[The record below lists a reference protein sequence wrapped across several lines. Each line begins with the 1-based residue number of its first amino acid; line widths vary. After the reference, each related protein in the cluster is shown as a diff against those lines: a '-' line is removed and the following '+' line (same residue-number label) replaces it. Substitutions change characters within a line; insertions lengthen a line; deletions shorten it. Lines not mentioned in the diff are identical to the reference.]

1 MSLEI
6 LRFNYPEGMLRFC
19 DLMRSADPVWI
30 GRNGG
35 SDTDFVE
42 LWDGEN
48 FSHPSVIKM
57 RKLNGYFDKEASTQK
72 LEAFREMYLRSSSF
86 MDLCTVHMSSRF
98 GASLEGHTQSTKTL
112 KEKYGLRA
120 IMCWRFIENATYF
133 MESFRTWG
141 CGKRIL
147 VVSPFSSSIEYQ
159 IQPSKLPNLHKEDY
173 GFSEASFST
182 LNTPVTYNGE
192 GWVSE
197 AVEEGDWF
205 QVADRIF
212 EDLKRRD
219 FDIVWLSCGS
229 YAMYL
234 GEKVKREL
242 GKKAIYLGGLANVFF
257 NIYNF
262 RYSSTGHDLAV
273 VNPRTQ
279 IESFENSLF
288 NTPDKTSKFPF
299 SEGLRAYFGER
310 S

>member
-147 VVSPFSSSIEYQ
+147 VVSPFS
-159 IQPSKLPNLHKEDY
+159 L
-173 GFSEASFST
+173 
-182 LNTPVTYNGE
+182 
-192 GWVSE
+192 
-197 AVEEGDWF
+197 GDF
-205 QVADRIF
+205 
-212 EDLKRRD
+212 
-219 FDIVWLSCGS
+219 C
-229 YAMYL
+229 
-234 GEKVKREL
+234 
-242 GKKAIYLGGLANVFF
+242 
-257 NIYNF
+257 
-262 RYSSTGHDLAV
+262 
-273 VNPRTQ
+273 P
-279 IESFENSLF
+279 
-288 NTPDKTSKFPF
+288 
-299 SEGLRAYFGER
+299 
-310 S
+310 